1 MAYLRVAFKSFLV
14 LTLSILS
21 GIACAADIGAES
33 ERSEADA
40 ARDVTSKPYEVLN
53 FFGVQPGWRV
63 LDVLAGAGYYSEVL
77 SQVVGSEGRVYLH
90 NNGAYIRFS
99 QGLDARVADGRLP
112 NVEAIVEEVDAM
124 SIAAGSLDMAL
135 LVMTYHDTYYTS
147 QGWTLTADPLF
158 ATLRRVL
165 KPGGVLAIVDHHGQP
180 GTGIAQVQQLHRIDA
195 VFAKGDIAERGF
207 KFVGESD
214 FLENPDDDLT
224 KGVFDPAI
232 RRKTSRFV
240 YKFVRE

>member
-1 MAYLRVAFKSFLV
+1 MANLKVASKPILV
-14 LTLSILS
+14 LMLSILAS
-21 GIACAADIGAES
+21 IVSAADIRAES

-40 ARDVTSKPYEVLN
+40 ARDVTSKPYEVLK
-53 FFGVQPGWRV
+53 FFGVQPGWKV
-63 LDVLAGAGYYSEVL
+63 LDVLAGTGYYSEVM
-77 SQVVGSEGRVYLH
+77 SQVVGSEGKVYLH
-90 NNGAYIRFS
+90 NNGAYIRFA
-99 QGLDARVADGRLP
+99 QGLDARVADDRLP

-124 SIAAGSLDMAL
+124 SIAAGSLDMAI
-135 LVMTYHDTYYTS
+135 LVMTYHDAYFTS
-147 QGWTLTADPLF
+147 TGWTLTPDPLF

-195 VFAKGDIAERGF
+195 AFAKADIAGRGF
-207 KFVGESD
+207 TFVGGSD
-214 FLENPDDDLT
+214 ILENLDDDLT